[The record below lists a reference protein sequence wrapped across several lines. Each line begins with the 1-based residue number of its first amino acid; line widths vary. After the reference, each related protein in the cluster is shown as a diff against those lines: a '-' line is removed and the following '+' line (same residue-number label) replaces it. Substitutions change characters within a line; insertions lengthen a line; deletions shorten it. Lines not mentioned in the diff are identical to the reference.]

1 MNARKFPHVGAL
13 PPESHVPGVVLRQ
26 ADFAGLGDGEI
37 PFRGGLFTVEPN
49 CTSRLDVH
57 VVRECWMIAQGSG
70 RLTYD
75 GEPVRVQAGDVLYFE
90 SHRSHQVQND
100 GATPLVI
107 STVWWQAD
115 AV

>member
-1 MNARKFPHVGAL
+1 MNARRFPHVAAM

-57 VVRECWMIAQGSG
+57 AVRECWMIAQGSG

-75 GEPVRVQAGDVLYFE
+75 GEPVRVRAGDVLYFE

-100 GATPLVI
+100 GSTPLVI

-115 AV
+115 AG